1 VQKKAS
7 KQANEQKL
15 KKKILK
21 RNKQKN
27 SKKRSNFI
35 LSTPVIVKSK
45 LCIIFFFLKEP
56 SPSNPPQ
63 LAVVDDKYLY
73 R

>member
-1 VQKKAS
+1 MQNQKLQNFNLVNCKFSCKKAS

-21 RNKQKN
+21 RNKQT
-27 SKKRSNFI
+27 KKIVKKGSNFI

-45 LCIIFFFLKEP
+45 LCIIFFFP
-56 SPSNPPQ
+56 
-63 LAVVDDKYLY
+63 
-73 R
+73 